1 MLVEAPSNLF
11 VSRGDPQGEVSGQHG
26 WRMTLRRILRI
37 GHRTGACAILRCPLM
52 RPARALGQFPCVAEQ
67 VREEVVAPLRRRRAP
82 NDFQAAAD
90 RVIPFARAKFVLPA
104 EALLFDAGGF
114 RHWADI
120 LVRIGSA
127 VGFPESVTAGN
138 ERNGLLVIHR
148 HAGESLSD
156 IPCRGNWIRLSIRPF
171 RIHIDQTHLHG
182 SERILKITVAAVAL
196 VRQPLAFRAPVDVL
210 FGLPDVLAP
219 PAKTERLEAHRLE
232 GDVAGENDEVGPGN
246 FPPILLLDR
255 PQQPARLVEVH
266 VVRPA
271 IERREALLT
280 GSGPA
285 AAVAD
290 AVRTR
295 AVPRH
300 TNEKWPI
307 V

>member
-1 MLVEAPSNLF
+1 M
-11 VSRGDPQGEVSGQHG
+11 
-26 WRMTLRRILRI
+26 
-37 GHRTGACAILRCPLM
+37 RTG
-52 RPARALGQFPCVAEQ
+52 RALGQFPFVAEQ
-67 VREEVVAPLRRRRAP
+67 VREEVVAPLRRRRGP

-90 RVIPFARAKFVLPA
+90 RVIPFARAEFALPA
-104 EALLFDAGGF
+104 EALLVDAGRF
-114 RHWADI
+114 RYWANQR
-120 LVRIGSA
+120 RIASA
-127 VGFPESVTAGN
+127 VGFAKGVTAGN

-156 IPCRGNWIRLSIRPF
+156 IPCRGNRIRLSIRSF
-171 RIHIDQTHLHG
+171 RIHVDQTHLHG
-182 SERILKITVAAVAL
+182 SERILKITVATVAL

-219 PAKTERLEAHRLE
+219 AAKTERLKAHRLE
-232 GDVAGENDEVGPGN
+232 GDVACENHEVGPGD

-300 TNEKWPI
+300 TNEK
-307 V
+307 